1 MAAVAVAGV
10 ASAQVSITGAV
21 AFSLQ
26 NTVKSGDTV
35 LDMSDGDINFSAS
48 EDLGGGMSVKAAT
61 SISNE
66 ALRGNGTTAN
76 NTTISISGDFGS
88 IAYLNV
94 LSGASKLS
102 AGASLEDD
110 MSDAMGGYS
119 TVNVLDYTLPAFI
132 PNASVTLEWAA
143 DDATNMAFTG
153 SSPAVIVNWSAGAL
167 SSYIEFSTSGTS
179 SWDIR
184 PSYDFGVA
192 KISGRSASSGARE
205 FAITMPMG
213 SATVGY
219 QYGKGAT
226 SGKAQAIAANVALS
240 KRTSLTYSYAI
251 GTFAAG
257 TSAGADGTNYRVQ
270 LKHAF

>member
-10 ASAQVSITGAV
+10 ASAQVTITGAV

-26 NTVKSGDTV
+26 NTVAAGDTV
-35 LDMSDGDINFSAS
+35 LDLSDGDINFSAS

-66 ALRGNGTTAN
+66 ALRSNGTTAN
-76 NTTISISGDFGS
+76 NTSISISGDFGS
-88 IAYLNV
+88 ISYANV

-167 SSYIEFSTSGTS
+167 SSYFEFATSGTS

-192 KISGRSASSGARE
+192 KVSGRSASSGARE
-205 FAITMPMG
+205 IAITMPMG
-213 SATVGY
+213 TATLGY
-219 QYGKGAT
+219 QYGKGAV

-240 KRTSLTYSYAI
+240 KRTSLTYSYAT

-257 TSAGADGTNYRVQ
+257 TSVGGVGTNYRLQ